1 MNEYI
6 GTLFQ
11 SRNQAHI
18 YHLQTS
24 SYDKHKALN
33 AYYEDIIDVIDRL
46 VESYQGKYD
55 IIKGYKMLGTL
66 KDLQSDDDIVSYFEQ
81 LARYCELKREKL
93 PQDSYLKNNYD
104 EVDSLIRST
113 LYKLKVLG

>member
-11 SRNQAHI
+11 SRNQSHI

-24 SYDKHKALN
+24 SYAKHMALN
-33 AYYEDIIDVIDRL
+33 TYYDEIICLIDSI

-55 IIKGYKMLGTL
+55 ILKGYKMVGSL
-66 KDLQSDDDIVSYFEQ
+66 KDLENEEDIITYFEQ
-81 LARYCELKREKL
+81 LAKYCELKREKL
-93 PQDSYLKNNYD
+93 PQDNFLKNLYD
-104 EVDSLIRST
+104 DVDTLIRST
-113 LYKLKVLG
+113 LYKLKRLS

>member
-11 SRNQAHI
+11 SRNQSHI
-18 YHLQTS
+18 YHLQTT
-24 SYDKHKALN
+24 SYAKHIALN
-33 AYYEDIIDVIDRL
+33 GYYDGIIGLVDSI

-55 IIKGYKMLGTL
+55 ILKGYKMVGSL
-66 KDLQSDDDIVSYFEQ
+66 KDLENEEDIIKYFEQ

-93 PQDSYLKNNYD
+93 PQDGFLNNLYD
-104 EVDSLIRST
+104 SVDELIRST
-113 LYKLKVLG
+113 IYKLKRLN

>member
-18 YHLQTS
+18 YHLQTP
-24 SYDKHKALN
+24 SYAKHKALN
-33 AYYEDIIDVIDRL
+33 KYYEDIIDVIDGL

-55 IIKGYKMLGTL
+55 IIKGYKMVGTL
-66 KDLQSDDDIVSYFEQ
+66 KDWESDEDIVKYFEQ

-93 PQDSYLKNNYD
+93 PQDSYLKNHYD

-113 LYKLKVLG
+113 LYKLKVLR